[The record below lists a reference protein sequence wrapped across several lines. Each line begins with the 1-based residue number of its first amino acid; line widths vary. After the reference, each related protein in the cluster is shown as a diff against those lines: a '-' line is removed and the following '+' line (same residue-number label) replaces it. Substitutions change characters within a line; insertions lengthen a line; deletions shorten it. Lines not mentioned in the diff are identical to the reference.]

1 MVIFCVFK
9 NFFVKE
15 VEFFLLKEIIKKILV
30 SFMLFLLFDLV
41 KFLVYMYSVYVCNCK
56 LNLVVNMVNVF

>member
-41 KFLVYMYSVYVCNCK
+41 KFLVYMYSVYVCK
-56 LNLVVNMVNVF
+56 LNLIVNMVNVF